1 MPRVFISYR
10 RHDSAAHAGRIY
22 DRLRDHFGA
31 EQVFRDIDAITP
43 GAKFAKVIAER
54 IENCDA
60 LIAIIGKDWLSAED
74 GEGKRRLDDPD
85 DWVKAEIREA
95 LTRDKLVIPV
105 LVEGARMPKDS
116 ELPAE
121 IAALAGCHAI
131 EISESRFDYDTDRL
145 LGAVAGKAASDA
157 PPPKR
162 SGGIWNWINDEK
174 RQRTL
179 SFLGVGT
186 AALVAGLWTAYIH
199 FSTPEKPSQAVA
211 ARPGRQTNACRDQN
225 WRFHCHAGRRIAR
238 VGHGETQN
246 T

>member
-10 RHDSAAHAGRIY
+10 RDDSAAHAGRIY

-60 LIAIIGKDWLSAED
+60 LIAIIGKDWLRAED

-85 DWVKAEIREA
+85 DWVKAEILEA
-95 LTRDKLVIPV
+95 LTRDKLVIPA

-116 ELPAE
+116 ELPTE

-145 LGAVAGKAASDA
+145 LGAVAGRAASDA

-162 SGGIWNWINDEK
+162 SGGIWN
-174 RQRTL
+174 
-179 SFLGVGT
+179 
-186 AALVAGLWTAYIH
+186 
-199 FSTPEKPSQAVA
+199 
-211 ARPGRQTNACRDQN
+211 
-225 WRFHCHAGRRIAR
+225 
-238 VGHGETQN
+238 
-246 T
+246 

>member
-10 RHDSAAHAGRIY
+10 RDDSAAHAGRIY

-31 EQVFRDIDAITP
+31 EQVFRDIDASAP

-60 LIAIIGKDWLSAED
+60 LIAIIGKDWLRAED

-95 LTRDKLVIPV
+95 LTRDKLVIPA

-116 ELPAE
+116 ELPSE

-131 EISESRFDYDTDRL
+131 EISESRFDYDTERL
-145 LGAVAGKAASDA
+145 LRAVVGKAASD
-157 PPPKR
+157 
-162 SGGIWNWINDEK
+162 SG
-174 RQRTL
+174 
-179 SFLGVGT
+179 
-186 AALVAGLWTAYIH
+186 
-199 FSTPEKPSQAVA
+199 
-211 ARPGRQTNACRDQN
+211 
-225 WRFHCHAGRRIAR
+225 
-238 VGHGETQN
+238 
-246 T
+246 

>member
-10 RHDSAAHAGRIY
+10 RDDSAAHAGRIY
-22 DRLRDHFGA
+22 DRLRDQFGA

-60 LIAIIGKDWLSAED
+60 LIAIIGKDWLHAED

-95 LTRDKLVIPV
+95 LTRGKLVIPV

-131 EISESRFDYDTDRL
+131 EISESRFDYDTERL
-145 LGAVAGKAASDA
+145 LGALNGSPIPATFVRSAAAAVSVTA
-157 PPPKR
+157 S
-162 SGGIWNWINDEK
+162 SGGIA
-174 RQRTL
+174 
-179 SFLGVGT
+179 FL
-186 AALVAGLWTAYIH
+186 
-199 FSTPEKPSQAVA
+199 
-211 ARPGRQTNACRDQN
+211 
-225 WRFHCHAGRRIAR
+225 
-238 VGHGETQN
+238 
-246 T
+246 